1 MKPTAFRVLCGCVLC
16 FCTIVPRPS
25 FGAAAAPVVS
35 EDAPVPGGLAAF
47 SPLAGI
53 DPVPDRGRYM
63 SEVTRIL
70 LENDPQRSPEIL
82 AVRLKTARLKTDDR
96 RLPTDAVPV
105 PMSAGWWSDYV
116 FHRRVT
122 RDELVASILS
132 DRNAALVCHGLAA
145 LDDETLAFFDDHGA
159 LVSHLVEKLA
169 APAFAAF
176 SSGLHVRANRLAVVP
191 EDAAPL
197 WEAAVGEKTTHP
209 DRFIELLFVLNDS
222 RTAYLFDTIA
232 QLDPARRAFALG
244 MWLPN
249 AVERTERFRLL
260 ATAGVNAFHEWHIR
274 TMPFGRA
281 SYDMGMLLA
290 RVDATESGAPAS
302 PWPRAFW
309 TRAIT
314 GHDVAG
320 PGEEQPIDA
329 LWLVET
335 IGTADVRQRA
345 ERQDQFAFAQRLGS
359 RAPAASDRDRADLQ
373 LAVRNF
379 VKYRMLLVT
388 LERVGVRAP
397 AVYGAAVR
405 QAARL
410 SAFEGR
416 RGFLLQSQL
425 QGALM
430 LVARATEVRTLDA
443 KGAEALVASLLAV
456 PATDDGR
463 YAGALAAWVRES
475 FLRAVPRGGDT
486 DAAIVG
492 AVAGGPAGDSTRA
505 AMVTWEGQQYR
516 LDLGAAERQ
525 RLHEVSEKQ
534 NAVPVSVALS
544 VAAAARQ
551 LAADANAAE
560 AVAAQLTEMV
570 DRVPPRARERETEET
585 PSGVPAAAAS
595 QQDQLKK
602 SIEEISRLAHAKDP
616 KRMARAVDA
625 LADLG
630 DDLLASSLLSLAYAL
645 HVGDPEGTVLLAGDV
660 SRRHDFGL
668 GIRDGDVRQKTAWS
682 IPREEVLPGVPW
694 HVAGSLLGL
703 DIALAQL
710 SLRRISADGV
720 LEAPR
725 LIAPERDAFAL
736 TVSLINPFALRDADR
751 DAIADAIA
759 RGTRRAQAMDAR
771 TVDAMADELSIDG
784 SRRRALRWTLAHEP
798 TRAVSM
804 LSMSEL
810 LVLGGARPESFAAWG
825 MAVAAPFGC
834 FCTQLTTPARW
845 WPMARRPQ
853 LGLTAAVVGDLNLY
867 VAVMLKQLQ
876 LPAALARVVLSA
888 AVQDFIDSVKPT
900 DPGDWLTLV
909 RSARA
914 MPRERMEDY
923 VAAATATGPL
933 MPLSAAQQE

>member
-1 MKPTAFRVLCGCVLC
+1 MLCGCVLC

-25 FGAAAAPVVS
+25 FAAAAAPVVA

-47 SPLAGI
+47 SQLAGI
-53 DPVPDRGRYM
+53 NPVPDRGRYM

-70 LENDPQRSPEIL
+70 LQNDPLRSPEIL
-82 AVRLKTARLKTDDR
+82 AARLKTARLKTDDR
-96 RLPTDAVPV
+96 RLTTDSVPV
-105 PMSAGWWSDYV
+105 PLSAGWWGDYV
-116 FHRRVT
+116 FHRRVA

-132 DRNAALVCHGLAA
+132 DRNAALICHGLAA
-145 LDDETLAFFDDHGA
+145 LDDETLAFFDDHGT
-159 LVSHLVEKLA
+159 LVSHLIEKVA

-176 SSGLHVRANRLAVVP
+176 SGGIHVRANTVVVVP
-191 EDAAPL
+191 EESAPL

-209 DRFIELLFVLNDS
+209 ERFIELLFVLNDS
-222 RTAYLFDTIA
+222 RTAYLYDTIA

-244 MWLPN
+244 LWMPN

-290 RVDATESGAPAS
+290 RVDATPSGAPAS
-302 PWPRAFW
+302 PWPRGFW
-309 TRAIT
+309 TRALT
-314 GHDVAG
+314 GHDVTG
-320 PGEEQPIDA
+320 PDEDQPIDA
-329 LWLVET
+329 LWLVDT
-335 IGTADVRQRA
+335 IGTADVRQRG
-345 ERQDQFAFAQRLGS
+345 ERQDQFAFAQRLGR

-379 VKYRMLLVT
+379 LKYRMLLVT
-388 LERVGVRAP
+388 LERIGIRTP

-416 RGFLLQSQL
+416 RGFLVQAQL
-425 QGALM
+425 QGALT
-430 LVARATEVRTLDA
+430 LVARATEVRTLNADA
-443 KGAEALVASLLAV
+443 AEALITSLLAV
-456 PATDDGR
+456 PVTDDGR

-475 FLRAVPRGGDT
+475 FLRAVPRALASGGDA

-492 AVAGGPAGDSTRA
+492 ALAGGPAGDSARA

-525 RLHEVSEKQ
+525 RLREVGDKQ
-534 NAVPVSVALS
+534 NAVPVSVALA

-551 LAADANAAE
+551 LAADPNAAP
-560 AVAAQLTEMV
+560 VIVAQLTDLV
-570 DRVPPRARERETEET
+570 DRVPTRAHERDIEDA
-585 PSGVPAAAAS
+585 PSGVPAVAAN

-602 SIEEISRLAHAKDP
+602 SIDDIGRLAHVKDP
-616 KRMARAVDA
+616 KRFTRAVDA
-625 LADLG
+625 LTDLG
-630 DDLLASSLLSLAYAL
+630 DDLVASSLLSLAYAV
-645 HVGDPEGTVLLAGDV
+645 HVGDPDGTVLLAGDV

-668 GIRDGDVRQKTAWS
+668 GIRETDVRQRTAWG

-694 HVAGSLLGL
+694 HVTGSLLGL
-703 DIALAQL
+703 DIALAPL
-710 SLRRISADGV
+710 ALRRVNVDGV

-736 TVSLINPFALRDADR
+736 TVSLINPYALRDADR

-759 RGTRRAQAMDAR
+759 RGTRRAQAMDVR
-771 TVDAMADELSIDG
+771 TVDTIADELALDG

-798 TRAVSM
+798 TRALSM
-804 LSMSEL
+804 LSLSEL
-810 LVLGGARPESFAAWG
+810 LVLGGAHPESFAAWG

-834 FCTQLTTPARW
+834 YCTQLTTPARW

-853 LGLTAAVVGDLNLY
+853 LGLTASVVGDLNLH

-888 AVQDFIDSVKPT
+888 AAQDFIDSVKPT

-909 RSARA
+909 RVARSA
-914 MPRERMEDY
+914 PRERVEDY

-933 MPLSAAQQE
+933 MPVSSTPEE